1 VTPTAIAAA
10 VPRRRTKVAGR
21 VTDIACFAR
30 PGIRFDAKLSD
41 DTGTVTLRFLGRSQI
56 PGFVVGR
63 LLIAE
68 GTPARTRGVL
78 VILNPLYEFQS

>member
-30 PGIRFDAKLSD
+30 PWIRFDAKLS
-41 DTGTVTLRFLGRSQI
+41 
-56 PGFVVGR
+56 GFVVGR